1 MGYTVLKLN
10 DKTGKILYGTYYLEF
25 FEGPVYVDELD
36 PDKKLN
42 WVVKLTI
49 SPNHI
54 ELPTDINLEDH
65 RLVRNDDYKSFSVK
79 DAMSIQYSLMIKKF
93 FEHPEQFKIEV
104 SPKIPDG
111 SPIGMD
117 ICNYNPN

>member
-79 DAMSIQYSLMIKKF
+79 DAMNKPGMETPRNNYPVPPKPKKLF
-93 FEHPEQFKIEV
+93 DYADFSKV
-104 SPKIPDG
+104 LDPD
-111 SPIGMD
+111 D
-117 ICNYNPN
+117 KF